1 MKHFQLAD
9 MVKGWFVG
17 SFSPTAHATTAC
29 EVAVKNYRKGD
40 REETHYHKLATEI
53 TVVISGQVRML
64 GRLWSSGDIIVLDPY
79 TATDFEA
86 LTDSSSVVV
95 KLPGASND
103 KYLGRPAEITNAPPS
118 AKGLEA

>member
-29 EVAVKNYRKGD
+29 EVAVKNYKKGD
-40 REETHYHKLATEI
+40 REETHYHKVATEI
-53 TVVISGQVRML
+53 TVVISGQVRIL
-64 GRLWSSGDIIVLDPY
+64 GRVWSAGDIIVLDPY

-86 LTDSSSVVV
+86 LTDASNVVV

-103 KYLGRPAEITNAPPS
+103 KYLGHPAEAISEPPS
-118 AKGLEA
+118 AKGPQA